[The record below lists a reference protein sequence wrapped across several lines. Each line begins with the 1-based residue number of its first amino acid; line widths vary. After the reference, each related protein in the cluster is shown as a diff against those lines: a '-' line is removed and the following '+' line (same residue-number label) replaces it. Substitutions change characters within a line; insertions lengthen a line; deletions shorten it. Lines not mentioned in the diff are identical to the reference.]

1 MQKASILLPILLLK
15 LMYYIITKEVLKMD
29 NNQSYLLNLHKQT
42 DKTIE
47 SLRPYAEANN
57 VPIVDRLTLEMI
69 KQLIRLHKPQNILEI
84 GTAIGYSAMQFAS
97 VSKDVH
103 ITTIERD
110 SDMQQQAKENIRKY
124 DFSNQVTLVEGDA
137 LEQFHNVEQE
147 SFDMIFIDAAKA
159 QSKKFFEL
167 YTPLLKEG
175 GVVITDNVLYHGF
188 VSDISVVRTRNV
200 RQMVKKVIEYNEW
213 LMNNE
218 AYTTNFLNID
228 DGLAISIKGESK

>member
-1 MQKASILLPILLLK
+1 
-15 LMYYIITKEVLKMD
+15 MYYIITKEVLKMD

-42 DKTIE
+42 DETIE

-57 VPIVDRLTLEMI
+57 VPIVDSLTLEMI

-110 SDMQQQAKENIRKY
+110 SDMQQHAKENIRKY

>member
-1 MQKASILLPILLLK
+1 
-15 LMYYIITKEVLKMD
+15 MD
-29 NNQSYLLNLHKQT
+29 NNQSYLLNLHTQT
-42 DKTIE
+42 DVNIE
-47 SLRPYAEANN
+47 ALRTYAEANK
-57 VPIVDRLTLEMI
+57 VPIVDKLTLDMI

-97 VSKDVH
+97 VSKDIN

-110 SDMQQQAKENIRKY
+110 SEMQLKAKENIEKY
-124 DFSNQVTLVEGDA
+124 CLSNQIRLVEGDA
-137 LEQFHNVEQE
+137 LEQFSNVNDRAY
-147 SFDMIFIDAAKA
+147 DMIFIDAAKA

-175 GVVITDNVLYHGF
+175 GIVITDNVLYHGF

-200 RQMVKKVIEYNEW
+200 RQMVKRVIEYNEW

-218 AYTTNFLNID
+218 SYTTNFLNMD